1 MKVSTKIKNF
11 TIRPATEEDAAVI
24 LSLIKG
30 LAEYEKLSHEV
41 FATEKLLRDTLFGAH
56 PVAEVILGDFEGE
69 PVSFAL
75 FFHNYSTFLGLPGI
89 YLEDLFVKPEM
100 RRKGFGKVMLA
111 YVANLAKER
120 QCGRLEW
127 SVLDW
132 NEPAWKFYKSIGAVP
147 MDEWTVHRVT
157 GDGISRLA
165 ANF

>member
-1 MKVSTKIKNF
+1 MKVSTKIMNF
-11 TIRPATEEDAAVI
+11 TIRPATEEDVPVI

-30 LAEYEKLSHEV
+30 LAVYEKLAHEV
-41 FATEKLLRDTLFGAH
+41 VATEELLRDTLFGAR

-75 FFHNYSTFLGLPGI
+75 FFHNYSTFLGRPGI
-89 YLEDLFVKPEM
+89 YLEDLFIKPEM

-120 QCGRLEW
+120 QCCRLEW

-132 NEPAWKFYKSIGAVP
+132 NEPAWKFYKSIGATP

-157 GDGISRLA
+157 GEGINRLA
-165 ANF
+165 AEF

>member
-1 MKVSTKIKNF
+1 VKVSTKLKNF
-11 TIRPATEEDAAVI
+11 TIRPATVDDAPVI

-41 FATEKLLRDTLFGAH
+41 VATEELLSATLFGPH
-56 PVAEVILGDFEGE
+56 PVAEVILGDYDGK

-75 FFHNYSTFLGLPGI
+75 FFHNYSTFLGRPGI

-100 RRKGFGKVMLA
+100 RRRGFGKVMLA

-147 MDEWTVHRVT
+147 MDQWTVHRVT
-157 GDGISRLA
+157 GEGINRLA
-165 ANF
+165 AEF

>member
-1 MKVSTKIKNF
+1 MKVAPKIMNF
-11 TIRPATEEDAAVI
+11 TIRPASEDDASVI

-41 FATEKLLRDTLFGAH
+41 VATEEVLRDTLFGAR
-56 PVAEVILGDFEGE
+56 PVAEVILGDLDGE
-69 PVSFAL
+69 SVGFAL
-75 FFHNYSTFLGLPGI
+75 FFHNYSTFLGRPGI

-111 YVANLAKER
+111 YVENLAKER

-157 GDGISRLA
+157 GEGINRLA
-165 ANF
+165 AEF